1 VEGDE
6 LCEVAGVGPIST
18 RTARDLLGESILK
31 LVITNGVAVAN
42 VTHLGRGPTAA
53 QRIAMLWSSPGCEVR
68 GCASTVG
75 IQADHRVPWADDQVT
90 ELANLD
96 SLCVH
101 HHRLKTHHGW
111 ALVAGTGRRPL
122 VPPGDPRHPANQ
134 APDPARGDL
143 RPRAG
148 PDPACEPRAD
158 TQSAGTRP
166 PPDPRRRGVSLAG
179 DAAWRRDV
187 RSPTPGSAR
196 RREASGRGSRRPR
209 PA

>member
-101 HHRLKTHHGW
+101 HHRPKTHHGW

-134 APDPARGDL
+134 APDPACGDS

-148 PDPACEPRAD
+148 PDPACEARD
-158 TQSAGTRP
+158 DMQSA
-166 PPDPRRRGVSLAG
+166 
-179 DAAWRRDV
+179 
-187 RSPTPGSAR
+187 
-196 RREASGRGSRRPR
+196 
-209 PA
+209 